1 MLTICDT
8 ALSRRLSQLVI
19 TVKCATFSQ
28 SCKSLFSKSGDLF
41 ADLLVDDTFVYKTKI
56 CPKTWNPTWNESVS
70 VVASPKSTIQIKVFN
85 HFKLGPDVL
94 VAVAAINLFSILIEH
109 NGVLSKCELRLSL
122 FQGCDY
128 KGSVFVILD
137 KLKICVQS
145 LENESN
151 ILDNL
156 SQIPCSSNRVESTS
170 IQHQSPHHHSVDGY
184 TTVITTGTPHVN
196 GSNLRGETSISNPPR
211 VLINHHDKAFWS
223 ALIGSLFGS
232 HKISSRNTLT
242 TGDSTSRAQ
251 DVELPDRQRPLN
263 DWTEVDGFWETN
275 NLSTSSSLSTSNV
288 TSQNNQTDAS
298 LPPGWER
305 RFDKSTQKYYFVNHK
320 CKITQWEDPRER
332 GMDETQPLPPG
343 WEKRYTAQGQR
354 FFIDHNTHTTT
365 LVDPRTGQHAGSLGS
380 MGVPLQYERNF
391 RSKVNY
397 FRACCTNAMLGG
409 QTKLLISRDNLL
421 EDSFQLVSQMSSSSL
436 RRRLS
441 ITFLHEE
448 GLDYGGV
455 AREWFYRLSREIL
468 NPMFGLFEYTGTDY
482 ALQVN
487 PASHVNPNHMTY
499 FRFVGRF
506 IGMALF
512 HGRCID
518 GGLTLAFYKQILKRK
533 LTLEDLGHTD
543 HSYYQSLIY
552 IRDNPVDECD
562 LDLYFVGTYDLLGE
576 MHEDE
581 LIEGGKDIKVTDE
594 NKFDYIRLMVDWRF
608 NRGVTKQTEEIHKGI
623 FEVLNPEWLELFDE
637 REFELL
643 LSGMPEIDV
652 DDWEKNTVYLKY
664 TRSSKQIIWFWKL
677 VRKLDN
683 EHRARLLQFVT
694 GTCHLPLG
702 GFSELIGEC

>member
-1 MLTICDT
+1 MLTTCDT
-8 ALSRRLSQLVI
+8 SLSRRLSQLVI
-19 TVKCATFSQ
+19 TVKCAAFSS
-28 SCKSLFSKSGDLF
+28 SCRSLFSKSGDLF
-41 ADLLVDDTFVYKTKI
+41 ADLLVDNTFVYKTKV
-56 CPKTWNPTWNESVS
+56 CPKTWNPTWNESIS

-94 VAVAAINLFSILIEH
+94 IAVAAINLFSILIEH
-109 NGVLSKCELRLSL
+109 NGVLSNCELRLSL

-137 KLKICVQS
+137 KLNMCVQ
-145 LENESN
+145 N
-151 ILDNL
+151 LDNDNNIIDNL
-156 SQIPCSSNRVESTS
+156 PQVPSSSNGFEPSA
-170 IQHQSPHHHSVDGY
+170 IQHQRSHHQSVNGY
-184 TTVITTGTPHVN
+184 TTVITTDRVQRAD
-196 GSNLRGETSISNPPR
+196 GSNSHTEPSISSGPR
-211 VLINHHDKAFWS
+211 VPTNQHDRTFWS

-232 HKISSRNTLT
+232 HKFPSTKNTLAT
-242 TGDSTSRAQ
+242 VDSTSRDQ
-251 DVELPDRQRPLN
+251 DLELPDRQRPLN
-263 DWTEVDGFWETN
+263 DWTEVDGFWEAN
-275 NLSTSSSLSTSNV
+275 NLPTSSSQSNSNV
-288 TSQNNQTDAS
+288 ISRNAQTDKS

-397 FRACCTNAMLGG
+397 FRACCTNAMLSG

-421 EDSFQLVSQMSSSSL
+421 EDSFQLVSQMSSSGL

-487 PASHVNPNHMTY
+487 PASHVNPNHMAY

-518 GGLTLAFYKQILKRK
+518 GGLTLAFYKQILQRK

-552 IRDNPVDECD
+552 VRDNLVDECD
-562 LDLYFVGTYDLLGE
+562 LDLYFVGTYDLLGAL
-576 MHEDE
+576 HEDE
-581 LIEGGKDIKVTDE
+581 LIKGGKDIKVTEE
-594 NKFDYIRLMVDWRF
+594 NKSDYIRLMVDWRF
-608 NRGVTKQTEEIHKGI
+608 NRGVKKQTEEIRKGI
-623 FEVLNPEWLELFDE
+623 FEVINPEWLELFDE
-637 REFELL
+637 RELEPSFL
-643 LSGMPEIDV
+643 
-652 DDWEKNTVYLKY
+652 
-664 TRSSKQIIWFWKL
+664 
-677 VRKLDN
+677 
-683 EHRARLLQFVT
+683 
-694 GTCHLPLG
+694 C
-702 GFSELIGEC
+702 